1 MRIHFPLWA
10 LLLLLG
16 YTAQAQQTFTSLEE
30 LWDYATVHNINLQL
44 ATSATQRAQLS
55 HKQAYSNVLP
65 QVSLNSSFTSN
76 EILQTT
82 LLPKILQD
90 RTAQPG
96 EVIPVQFGQK
106 YIYNAGITGQIDI
119 LNLSNWLQIKTSNIS
134 AAISKDSLANNKK
147 LVYQQLA
154 TQYYNYLLMQKASTL
169 AVKSEQIADSIYQ
182 SVTYKFTVGTANKA
196 QTDVAKINLNK
207 ANLSVINAQ
216 YQLSVALNNIKNL
229 LNIPLEAP
237 LTLTATLS
245 ELEENYSTLPF
256 AQDPT
261 IAIAQKQEQ
270 ISLLQYKNNVYSFL
284 PILSVQYSTSKQQNN
299 NEFQPLSSTPTWF
312 PAQFWTLKAS
322 WLLFNSG
329 SRYFNLQKSKI
340 TTQER
345 KWQVQAAENQS
356 VLADE
361 NLKLALYK
369 AKATLEKGKE
379 NMGLSF
385 DNYSHIS
392 NKYEEGL
399 ASLDDR
405 LSAFNDYLTYQ
416 NQYLSNLADLLVQQY
431 QMKLRY
437 QNFN

>member
-1 MRIHFPLWA
+1 MRSYLQLIAMLTMFC
-10 LLLLLG
+10 

-30 LWDYATVHNINLQL
+30 LWDYTQIHNLSLQL
-44 ATSATQRAQLS
+44 AGSAAQRS
-55 HKQAYSNVLP
+55 HISHQQAYSNVLP
-65 QVSLNSSFTSN
+65 QISLNSSFTSN

-90 RTAQPG
+90 KNAQPG

-119 LNLSNWLQIKTSNIS
+119 LNLSNWLQIKTSNLS
-134 AAISKDSLANNKK
+134 SAISKDSLANNKK
-147 LVYQQLA
+147 IVYQQLA
-154 TQYYNYLLMQKASTL
+154 TQYYNYLLMQKATL
-169 AVKSEQIADSIYQ
+169 LATKSEQIADSIYQ
-182 SVTYKFTVGTANKA
+182 SVSYKFTIGTANKA

-207 ANLSVINAQ
+207 ANLSVINAH

-229 LNIPLEAP
+229 LNIELSQTITIDAS
-237 LTLTATLS
+237 LS
-245 ELEENYSTLPF
+245 ELEENSHGLTF
-256 AQDPT
+256 ALDPA
-261 IAIAQKQEQ
+261 IAIARKQEQ
-270 ISLLQYKNNVYSFL
+270 LSFLQYKSNIYSYL

-299 NEFQPLSSTPTWF
+299 NELQPLSNTPTWF

-329 SRYFNLQKSKI
+329 GRYFNLQKSKI
-340 TTQER
+340 TMQER

-356 VLADE
+356 ILADE

-369 AKATLEKGKE
+369 AQATLDKGKE

-385 DNYSHIS
+385 DNYTHIS

-405 LSAFNDYLTYQ
+405 LSAFNDYLTFQ

-431 QMKLRY
+431 LIKVRY
-437 QNFN
+437 QNF